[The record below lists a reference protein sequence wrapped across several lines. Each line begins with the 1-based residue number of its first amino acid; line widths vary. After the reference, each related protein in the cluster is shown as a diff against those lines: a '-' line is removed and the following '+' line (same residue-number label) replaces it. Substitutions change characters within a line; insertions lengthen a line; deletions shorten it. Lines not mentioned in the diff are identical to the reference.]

1 MSILWTIII
10 GFVAGLIAKF
20 LHPGNKNEPSGFI
33 LTTLLGIAGA
43 FVATFLWPSDRV
55 VQSWGRCW
63 FHRSNRW
70 CNRSAGSLGDLCKS
84 SRPRSLRNRTKVR
97 RESLSKFRKLWPNG
111 HAPHGIVEDFTM
123 AEINKL
129 PVGQVLDKL
138 RSADVPKSKITRL
151 DEKTEALEQEIQ
163 RLRAAR
169 RRLERNQRPG
179 STKRD

>member
-1 MSILWTIII
+1 
-10 GFVAGLIAKF
+10 
-20 LHPGNKNEPSGFI
+20 
-33 LTTLLGIAGA
+33 
-43 FVATFLWPSDRV
+43 
-55 VQSWGRCW
+55 
-63 FHRSNRW
+63 
-70 CNRSAGSLGDLCKS
+70 
-84 SRPRSLRNRTKVR
+84 
-97 RESLSKFRKLWPNG
+97 
-111 HAPHGIVEDFTM
+111 M